1 MTNNDS
7 PGPAQSEAGPAPG
20 RSWRLSELV
29 PDISR
34 RLSRSTT
41 IALLLSPFGIL
52 FIAVVRLL
60 IISNYNTTTAL
71 AIASSGGYVNTLLGS
86 VIPMLPVLVPYLAL
100 VLLFFNRVIL
110 GVLSLTAAALTS
122 PTAIRGEAFL
132 RFLRENWHDMS
143 RASGGIGL
151 LVLAG
156 VVALLLLV
164 LLITRGLGLF
174 ARSLA
179 TICCIILLPVVL
191 RLYPLPD
198 SNSYYAHLVRQPWLP
213 TESISLSSGDSV
225 VGYILSEDQD
235 WVTVLNDRDRHI
247 YYYHADQIGQR
258 QACQSSAVPVTL
270 PLISLLPQAVPP
282 TSVIPKCNAKGTP
295 AVTDLTV
302 RRGRSQTPSG
312 A

>member
-151 LVLAG
+151 LLLAG

-258 QACQSSAVPVTL
+258 QVCQSSAVPVTL

-295 AVTDLTV
+295 AVTDLTA

>member
-1 MTNNDS
+1 VTNNDS

-86 VIPMLPVLVPYLAL
+86 VIPMLPVLMPYLAL

-110 GVLSLTAAALTS
+110 GLLSLAAAALTS
-122 PTAIRGEAFL
+122 PAAIRGEAFL
-132 RFLRENWHDMS
+132 GFLRESWHDIS
-143 RASGGIGL
+143 RTSAGFGL
-151 LVLAG
+151 LALAAF
-156 VVALLLLV
+156 VSLLLLI
-164 LLITRGLGLF
+164 LLVTRGLGIF
-174 ARSLA
+174 SRSLA
-179 TICCIILLPVVL
+179 TICSIILLPIVL

-247 YYYHADQIGQR
+247 YYYHAEQIGQR
-258 QACQSSAVPVTL
+258 QICQSSAVPVTL
-270 PLISLLPQAVPP
+270 PLISLLPQASPP

-295 AVTDLTV
+295 AVTGLTV
-302 RRGRSQTPSG
+302 TRGRSQTPPG

>member
-7 PGPAQSEAGPAPG
+7 SGPAQSEAGPAPG

-86 VIPMLPVLVPYLAL
+86 VIPMLPVLMPYLAL

-110 GVLSLTAAALTS
+110 GVLSLAAAALTS

-151 LVLAG
+151 LLLAG

-258 QACQSSAVPVTL
+258 QVCQSSAVPVTL

-302 RRGRSQTPSG
+302 SRGRSQTPSG

>member
-151 LVLAG
+151 LLLAG

-258 QACQSSAVPVTL
+258 QICQSSAVPVTL

-295 AVTDLTV
+295 AVTDLTA

>member
-1 MTNNDS
+1 VTNNDS

-20 RSWRLSELV
+20 RSWRLSDLV

-71 AIASSGGYVNTLLGS
+71 AIASSGGYLNTLLGS
-86 VIPMLPVLVPYLAL
+86 VIPMLPVLMPYLAL

-110 GVLSLTAAALTS
+110 GLLSLAAAALTS
-122 PTAIRGEAFL
+122 PAAIRGEAFL
-132 RFLRENWHDMS
+132 GFLRESWHDIS
-143 RASGGIGL
+143 RTSAGFGL
-151 LVLAG
+151 LALAAFVG
-156 VVALLLLV
+156 LLLLT
-164 LLITRGLGLF
+164 LLVTRGLSIF
-174 ARSLA
+174 SRSLA
-179 TICCIILLPVVL
+179 TICSIILLPIVL

-235 WVTVLNDRDRHI
+235 WVTILNDRDRHI

-258 QACQSSAVPVTL
+258 QVCQSSAVPVTL
-270 PLISLLPQAVPP
+270 PLISLLPQASPP
-282 TSVIPKCNAKGTP
+282 TSVIPKCNAKGAP
-295 AVTDLTV
+295 AVTGLTV
-302 RRGRSQTPSG
+302 TRDRSQTPSG

>member
-1 MTNNDS
+1 M
-7 PGPAQSEAGPAPG
+7 
-20 RSWRLSELV
+20 

-143 RASGGIGL
+143 RASGGNGL

-164 LLITRGLGLF
+164 LLVTRGLGLF

-213 TESISLSSGDSV
+213 TESISLSSGGSV

-282 TSVIPKCNAKGTP
+282 TSVSK
-295 AVTDLTV
+295 VQ
-302 RRGRSQTPSG
+302 R
-312 A
+312 

>member
-258 QACQSSAVPVTL
+258 QVCQSSAVPVTL

-282 TSVIPKCNAKGTP
+282 TSVPKCNAKGTP
-295 AVTDLTV
+295 AVTDLNV

>member
-1 MTNNDS
+1 VTNNDS

-86 VIPMLPVLVPYLAL
+86 VIPMLPVLMPYLAL
-100 VLLFFNRVIL
+100 VFLFFNRVIL
-110 GVLSLTAAALTS
+110 GALSLAAAALTS
-122 PTAIRGEAFL
+122 PAAIRGEAFL
-132 RFLRENWHDMS
+132 GFLKESWHEITRTS
-143 RASGGIGL
+143 AGVG
-151 LVLAG
+151 VLA
-156 VVALLLLV
+156 VAPIVGFLLLV
-164 LLITRGLGLF
+164 LLATRGLSLF

-179 TICCIILLPVVL
+179 TICCIILLPVIL

-213 TESISLSSGDSV
+213 TESISLSSGATV

-235 WVTVLNDRDRHI
+235 WVAVLDDRDRHI

-258 QACQSSAVPVTL
+258 QVCQSSAVPVTL
-270 PLISLLPQAVPP
+270 PLVSLLPQAGSP
-282 TSVIPKCNAKGTP
+282 TSGIPKCNAKVAPGATS
-295 AVTDLTV
+295 VTAT
-302 RRGRSQTPSG
+302 RGRSQKSSG

>member
-1 MTNNDS
+1 MSNNDS
-7 PGPAQSEAGPAPG
+7 PDPAQSEAGSAAG

-86 VIPMLPVLVPYLAL
+86 VIPMLPVLMPYLAL

-110 GVLSLTAAALTS
+110 GVLALAAAVLTS
-122 PTAIRGEAFL
+122 PAAIRGYAFL
-132 RFLRENWHDMS
+132 RFLGGWWDDIS
-143 RASGGIGL
+143 RATGGIVL

-156 VVALLLLV
+156 IVAFLLLV

-213 TESISLSSGDSV
+213 TESISLSSGGSV

-235 WVTVLNDRDRHI
+235 WVTVLNDSDRHI
-247 YYYHADQIGQR
+247 YYYHADQIDQR

-270 PLISLLPQAVPP
+270 PLVSLLPQASPP
-282 TSVIPKCNAKGTP
+282 TPGIPKCNTKAVPSVAGTT
-295 AVTDLTV
+295 AARD
-302 RRGRSQTPSG
+302 RSQMPPG

>member
-1 MTNNDS
+1 MSNNDS
-7 PGPAQSEAGPAPG
+7 PGPAQSDAGSAPG

-86 VIPMLPVLVPYLAL
+86 VIPMLPVLMPYLAL

-110 GVLSLTAAALTS
+110 GLLSLAAAILTS
-122 PTAIRGEAFL
+122 PAAIRGYAFL
-132 RFLRENWHDMS
+132 RFLGQWWDDIS
-143 RASGGIGL
+143 RATGGIVL

-156 VVALLLLV
+156 IVAFLLLV

-213 TESISLSSGDSV
+213 TESISLSSGASV

-235 WVTVLNDRDRHI
+235 WVTVLNDGDRHI
-247 YYYHADQIGQR
+247 YYYHADQVDQR
-258 QACQSSAVPVTL
+258 QVCQSSAVPVTL
-270 PLISLLPQAVPP
+270 PLVSLLPQASPP
-282 TSVIPKCNAKGTP
+282 ASGMPKCNAKTAPG
-295 AVTDLTV
+295 VTGATAAH
-302 RRGRSQTPSG
+302 GRSQTPPG